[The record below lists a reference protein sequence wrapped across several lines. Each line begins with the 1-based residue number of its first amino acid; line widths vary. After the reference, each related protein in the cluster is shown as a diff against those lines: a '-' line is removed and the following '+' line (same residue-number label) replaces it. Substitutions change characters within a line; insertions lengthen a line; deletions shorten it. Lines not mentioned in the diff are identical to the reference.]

1 MTAANR
7 TPTTRILTLAAIILA
22 AGVLSFRALDLF
34 ASPAPAPTG
43 SAIEQKV
50 TSFLE
55 PMVGK
60 DAVRVSIT
68 GKDKRRTLLLID
80 GPENG
85 STEQL
90 QTDIEA
96 LLKASIGFNAERD
109 QLTIKQIPFAAGT
122 GTSLTPL
129 QMAEFSGLGI
139 LCITLL
145 ALLMMQSRQVITTP
159 EPARQRLEP
168 EAKLQTAP
176 RLQTAPEISNA
187 ARLAEQNPEQTV
199 HILRK
204 WMSETEDAA

>member
-80 GPENG
+80 GPRRR
-85 STEQL
+85 S
-90 QTDIEA
+90 
-96 LLKASIGFNAERD
+96 R
-109 QLTIKQIPFAAGT
+109 P
-122 GTSLTPL
+122 PPH
-129 QMAEFSGLGI
+129 GL
-139 LCITLL
+139 
-145 ALLMMQSRQVITTP
+145 R
-159 EPARQRLEP
+159 
-168 EAKLQTAP
+168 P
-176 RLQTAPEISNA
+176 RP
-187 ARLAEQNPEQTV
+187 RGP
-199 HILRK
+199 
-204 WMSETEDAA
+204 